1 MISEK
6 LNELRK
12 NRGLTNQQIADMC
25 DLSLSTVTKVMNG
38 ETKDPTI
45 TTLNAITTALGV
57 SLDELFI
64 EREEPHEP
72 LPHCDTV
79 PRQMFNVMIAEKN
92 AQIARL
98 QNEKKVLFLLL
109 MCCFVL
115 VFAFTLVDAIN
126 GRVGWIRYGEWA
138 KGFISSLKQA
148 LFAR

>member
-1 MISEK
+1 MISDR
-6 LNELRK
+6 LNEERK
-12 NRGLTNQQIADMC
+12 RRGLTNQQLAE
-25 DLSLSTVTKVMNG
+25 LSGVPLSTITRVLNG

-45 TTLNAITTALGV
+45 TTLNAITAALGITLDDIFHEV
-57 SLDELFI
+57 STNEHGAEL
-64 EREEPHEP
+64 
-72 LPHCDTV
+72 V
-79 PRQMFNVMIAEKN
+79 SRQMFNVMLSEKN

-98 QNEKKVLFLLL
+98 QNEKKVLFIIL

-138 KGFISSLKQA
+138 KGFISGLKQA